1 MAATVTNLLAEGTP
15 GGEPFSTHF
24 DVTPDA
30 SYPAGGYAITALQAG
45 FGATGN
51 IRNVVASQALL
62 GATYY
67 YAFWDRVNGKLKFI
81 VATTGVE
88 TAGAVNLSTMTPV
101 RCTAFG
107 D

>member
-1 MAATVTNLLAEGTP
+1 MAATVGAPIVEGVPGETP
-15 GGEPFSTHF
+15 VSSHF
-24 DVTPDA
+24 DVTPDT
-30 SYPAGGYAITALQAG
+30 SYPTGGYAITAAQAG
-45 FGATGN
+45 FSAN
-51 IRNVVASQALL
+51 IRNLVAGLALL

-88 TAGAVNLSTMTPV
+88 VTAATNLSTMTPV
-101 RCTAFG
+101 RCTAWG